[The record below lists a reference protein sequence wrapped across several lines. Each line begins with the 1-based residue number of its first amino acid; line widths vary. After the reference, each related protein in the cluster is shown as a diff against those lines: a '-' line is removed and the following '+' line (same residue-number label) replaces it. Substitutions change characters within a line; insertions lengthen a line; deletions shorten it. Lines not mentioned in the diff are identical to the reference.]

1 MAPFVGER
9 SALLELVD
17 FEQLWPTPPQP
28 RAGARRAS
36 SRRGPASSRKRGAL
50 DSRADPLAR
59 YGEPTNW
66 SDDLAFRLVD
76 NRASVAALDTTRGEV
91 ALHVLDQA
99 TPRSPDPPQRQHQ
112 RRPQRVG
119 NRSRHRRWNDSGH
132 WRRERRCAQLLPARR
147 GHGRSRAARPHAASR
162 TLSAELFAK
171 EAEDPAPSVHRLL
184 GAVHRS
190 VVVDEPVPRS
200 LVAVELVV
208 LAKVSELGLMAVDLL
223 G

>member
-50 DSRADPLAR
+50 DGRAGPLA
-59 YGEPTNW
+59 W

-76 NRASVAALDTTRGEV
+76 HRASVAALDTTRGEV

-99 TPRSPDPPQRQHQ
+99 TPRSPDPPHRQHQ
-112 RRPQRVG
+112 RRSQREG
-119 NRSRHRRWNDSGH
+119 NRTRYRRWSDSGD